1 MEEALGMSFMG
12 KRAMVCM
19 KHVGL
24 NVCADPFV
32 NSGMTGTNGGIIV
45 LVADDPSMH
54 SSQNE
59 QDSRFYAKFAMIP
72 CFEPSCQQEAYDM
85 VGFAFDYSER
95 VHLPVLMRVTTRMA
109 HSRAVVE
116 IADQPR
122 KQNDINYNSKSSEW
136 VLLPAMA
143 RKRND
148 IVTAQQVELEKDS
161 VKSNFNI
168 YYDNK
173 DKTLGI
179 VTGGIG
185 INYLNEC
192 YPDGC
197 PYPVLK

>member
-1 MEEALGMSFMG
+1 
-12 KRAMVCM
+12 
-19 KHVGL
+19 
-24 NVCADPFV
+24 
-32 NSGMTGTNGGIIV
+32 
-45 LVADDPSMH
+45 
-54 SSQNE
+54 
-59 QDSRFYAKFAMIP
+59 
-72 CFEPSCQQEAYDM
+72 
-85 VGFAFDYSER
+85 
-95 VHLPVLMRVTTRMA
+95 MRVTTRMA

-197 PYPVLK
+197 PYPILKIGQYPLPKDLLRNMTNECDEILVIEEGQPFIEDSLRGVMRVIQLLRESWTEACQEPVN